1 MKFYCNKSEG
11 VFTADKNQF
20 AYSDVVVFGFNGIK
34 RISYKQELT
43 GGEDLLVKFS
53 KLSKITN
60 KIIISATNTDN
71 YGIVRKSLIIAE
83 KGKIL
88 GISDMNIKLQGEDCS
103 VGGGY
108 RVYQTSVGRIGVLI
122 GNDIL
127 DYEGVKSMTVCD
139 ADIIIL
145 VVDENEKEEYNFILR
160 AYSYLFGVP
169 ILALT
174 ANSVLASDINGE
186 IVCGSRDNITEIIL
200 PTKKCFRLITTK
212 RRGKKVR

>member
-1 MKFYCNKSEG
+1 MKFYCNKSES
-11 VFTADKNQF
+11 VFSADKTLFEN
-20 AYSDVVVFGFNGIK
+20 SDIVVFGFNGIK
-34 RISYKQELT
+34 RISYKQELS
-43 GGEDLLVKFS
+43 GVEDLLVKFS
-53 KLSKITN
+53 KLSKSTN

-71 YGIVRKSLIIAE
+71 YGIIRKSLIIAE

-103 VGGGY
+103 VGAGY

-122 GNDIL
+122 GDDIL
-127 DYEGVKSMTVCD
+127 DFDGVKAMTICD

-145 VVDENEKEEYNFILR
+145 VTTESEKEEYNFILR

-174 ANSVLASDINGE
+174 ATSVLASDINGE
-186 IVCGSRDNITEIIL
+186 IVCGSRDNITKLIL

>member
-1 MKFYCNKSEG
+1 MKFYCNKSES
-11 VFTADKNQF
+11 VFSADKTLFEN
-20 AYSDVVVFGFNGIK
+20 SDIVVFGFNGIK
-34 RISYKQELT
+34 RISYKQELS
-43 GGEDLLVKFS
+43 GVEDLLVKFS
-53 KLSKITN
+53 KLSKSTN

-71 YGIVRKSLIIAE
+71 YGIIRKSLIVAE

-103 VGGGY
+103 VGAGY

-122 GNDIL
+122 GDDIL
-127 DYEGVKSMTVCD
+127 DFDGVKAMTICD

-145 VVDENEKEEYNFILR
+145 VTTESEKEEYNFILR

-174 ANSVLASDINGE
+174 ATSVLASDINGE
-186 IVCGSRDNITEIIL
+186 IVCGSRDNITKLIL